1 MPLGTSL
8 RLQTPLRGCPLAR
21 ETKVQTREAE
31 RCPRSRGAGDLAW
44 AQNHTPSAGGHG
56 GHGCRSG
63 SHLEPWDPRWGLKTL
78 GGTTAPAPITLLPSR
93 AAGWVLGTPGLVAE
107 LGKQRTP
114 RKQAQTRGPRQSRI
128 QTLRQPGLLPGPA
141 LLSPERW
148 QGWIMGQNLSGRAHQ
163 GRTGLGP
170 SGALFCHHKASGVQ
184 SLS

>member
-1 MPLGTSL
+1 MPKKPRGGGPGLGSEPHSL
-8 RLQTPLRGCPLAR
+8 GWRARGSWLQER
-21 ETKVQTREAE
+21 E
-31 RCPRSRGAGDLAW
+31 PPGALG
-44 AQNHTPSAGGHG
+44 PSL
-56 GHGCRSG
+56 G
-63 SHLEPWDPRWGLKTL
+63 SEDPRWHNCPCTHY
-78 GGTTAPAPITLLPSR
+78 R
-93 AAGWVLGTPGLVAE
+93 AAQQGRGVGSGTPGLVAE

-128 QTLRQPGLLPGPA
+128 QTLHQPGLLPGPA

-148 QGWIMGQNLSGRAHQ
+148 QGWIMGQNLSGQAHQ